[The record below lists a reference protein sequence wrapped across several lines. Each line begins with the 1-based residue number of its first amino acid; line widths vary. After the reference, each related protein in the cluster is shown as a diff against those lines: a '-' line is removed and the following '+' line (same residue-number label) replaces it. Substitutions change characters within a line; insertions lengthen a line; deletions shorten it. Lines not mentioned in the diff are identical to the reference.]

1 MDEQNKEELLAEIEA
16 LMAYGRKDPTID
28 PSLLAYLDLPS
39 LISIRDRLK
48 ERSSTLKEEDKEW
61 LKQFKKEE

>member
-1 MDEQNKEELLAEIEA
+1 MSEPSKEELLAEIEV

-28 PSLLAYLDLPS
+28 PSLLDYLDLNS